1 MKFSDKLMY
10 LRTKRG
16 LTQTELAKL
25 SNVSQQSIS
34 HFENG
39 RGKPSTNNAYQIAKV
54 LGVKVG
60 ELLDD
65 ERSVDNVKP
74 ERKGADSN

>member
-1 MKFSDKLMY
+1 MKFSDKLTY

-16 LTQTELAKL
+16 LTQAELAKL
-25 SNVSQQSIS
+25 SNISQQSIS

-39 RGKPSTNNAYQIAKV
+39 HGKPSINNAYQIAKV
-54 LGVKVG
+54 LGVKVV

-65 ERSVDNVKP
+65 ERSVED
-74 ERKGADSN
+74 ERI